1 MESNTKE
8 EAFDWECKGVYST
21 LISGSVIAVI
31 EKVGNVR
38 STMESSP

>member
-8 EAFDWECKGVYST
+8 DVLDWGCKGVYST

-31 EKVGNVR
+31 EKVGNAR
-38 STMESSP
+38 SEMESSP